1 MQSCR
6 WAEDIFAG
14 ANSLDYGRSLY
25 DMSELLMDWHI
36 VGHTF
41 PVSMLTIVVTQVPVV
56 VIEVLVKTSR
66 VFSIPEMRAEVI
78 VVQNSL
84 VDKVLIRGLLKH
96 LLLPFV
102 LLLLSMIVRGWLRIL
117 LLFLVININIP
128 LVLLLLSVLGVF
140 LLART
145 TLGVS

>member
-1 MQSCR
+1 M
-6 WAEDIFAG
+6 
-14 ANSLDYGRSLY
+14 
-25 DMSELLMDWHI
+25 
-36 VGHTF
+36 
-41 PVSMLTIVVTQVPVV
+41 

-96 LLLPFV
+96 FLLPFV

-117 LLFLVININIP
+117 LLFLVINIDIP
-128 LVLLLLSVLGVF
+128 LVLLRLSVLGVF

-145 TLGVS
+145 TLVVS